1 MYKKLTLPNGVRIVY
16 EHIDYVRSVS
26 AGIFV
31 GVGSRYERPAENGAA
46 HFIEHMLF
54 KGTSSRTAAEL
65 AIEMDA
71 IGGQVNAFTTRES
84 TCFYARVL
92 DSHLDRAIDVLCD
105 MFFNS
110 KLAQEDINS
119 ERGVVL
125 EEIDM
130 YDDSPEDIAVERL
143 LAKCFPGALGRPILG
158 KPRTLEALDSAALR
172 SFMQSRYTPERIVI
186 ALSGSFKDEAIDD
199 LTERFSV
206 LENKKCP
213 APSKGVYRPAVY
225 IKKKATEQNQLC
237 LGFRGAEST
246 SEARF
251 SNQLMSLILG
261 GGMSSRL
268 FQTVREKHGLCYSV
282 YSFASSFSDT
292 GFFGIGSAL
301 DRESDKRALELICQ
315 EISRL
320 RSDGVTQDEL
330 DRAREQAKSNIV
342 IALESTSSRMSRLGN
357 GELTLDKCLEAD
369 EVIERYDSVTRD
381 DVLESAQKLL
391 DPETVSFSA
400 VGRLSPTDE
409 YLDIIKNEL

>member
-1 MYKKLTLPNGVRIVY
+1 MYEKLTLPNGVRIVY

-31 GVGSRYERPAENGAA
+31 GVGSRNEKPNENGAA

-71 IGGQVNAFTTRES
+71 IGGQVNAFTTREN

-92 DSHLDRAIDVLCD
+92 DSHLDRAVDVLCD

-110 KLAQEDINS
+110 KFAEEDIKS

-130 YDDSPEDIAVERL
+130 YDDSPEDVAVERL

-158 KPRTLEALDSAALR
+158 KPRTLESLDSAALK
-172 SFMQSRYTPERIVI
+172 SFKQSRYTPERIVI
-186 ALSGSFKDEAIDD
+186 ALSGSFKDEVIKD
-199 LTERFSV
+199 LTERFSA

-213 APSKGVYRPAVY
+213 APSKGIYRPAVY
-225 IKKKATEQNQLC
+225 VKKKATEQNQLC
-237 LGFRGAEST
+237 LGFRGAENS

-292 GFFGIGSAL
+292 GFFGVGSAL

-320 RSDGVTQDEL
+320 RSDGVSQAEL
-330 DRAREQAKSNIV
+330 DRAREQAKSNVV

-357 GELTLDKCLEAD
+357 GELTLGRCMEAD

-381 DVLESAQKLL
+381 DVMESARMLL

-400 VGRLSPTDE
+400 VGRLSATDE
-409 YLDIIKNEL
+409 YLEIIKNML